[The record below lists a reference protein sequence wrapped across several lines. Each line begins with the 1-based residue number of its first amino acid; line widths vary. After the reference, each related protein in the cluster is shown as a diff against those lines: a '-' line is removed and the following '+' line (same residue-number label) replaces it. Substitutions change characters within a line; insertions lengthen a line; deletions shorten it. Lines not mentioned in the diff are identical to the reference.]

1 MRAPTFCILAGL
13 LLAGLLSTGCR
24 SPYYAFM
31 ETFGKHKRDLL
42 RSALEDANGAN
53 QKAAEQFKDALT
65 QLKEL
70 TGFEGGD
77 LEKQYRAFNA
87 EYDACVSRSKTVQDR
102 IEKVD
107 RIARDLFS
115 EWERELKD
123 INNPQLRAD
132 SQSKLSQTRA
142 RYQEVNTALVRSEA
156 TLGPVLM
163 QMKDYVL
170 YLKHNLNA
178 RAVGSIK
185 DEALLI
191 ENEINKL
198 ITEMTRSIQ
207 ETESF
212 LQILTD

>member
-1 MRAPTFCILAGL
+1 MRVSTSSLLAGL
-13 LLAGLLSTGCR
+13 LLAALLTSGCR
-24 SPYYAFM
+24 SPYYAVM

-42 RSALEDANGAN
+42 RSALEDASGAN

-70 TGFEGGD
+70 TGFEGGN
-77 LEKQYRAFNA
+77 LEKQYRAFSA

-107 RIARDLFS
+107 RIARDLFA

-123 INNPQLRAD
+123 IKNPQLRAD
-132 SQSKLSQTRA
+132 SQSKLAQTRA

-156 TLGPVLM
+156 SLDPVLT

-191 ENEINKL
+191 ENEITKL
-198 ITEMTRSIQ
+198 IAEMTRSIQ

-212 LQILTD
+212 LEVLTD